1 MPHIDTQK
9 ATPHLRLATDEAE
22 DPRARR
28 LRAWEERER
37 SARHKRHMDELRSDR
52 IATAFVVAVVVL
64 CIVFV
69 VTAPIWSR

>member
-1 MPHIDTQK
+1 MPHIDTHK
-9 ATPHLRLATDEAE
+9 TPPHIRLVTDEAE

-37 SARHKRHMDELRSDR
+37 AARHKRHMDELRSDR
-52 IATAFVVAVVVL
+52 IATAFVVAVVAL

-69 VTAPIWSR
+69 ATAPIWSR